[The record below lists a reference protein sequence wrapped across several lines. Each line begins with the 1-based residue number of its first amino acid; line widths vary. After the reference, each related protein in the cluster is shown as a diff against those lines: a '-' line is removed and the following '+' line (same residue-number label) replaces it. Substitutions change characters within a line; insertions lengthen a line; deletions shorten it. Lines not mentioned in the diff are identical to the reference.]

1 MPKFINKVTN
11 IDRYA
16 GSSFERVR
24 DDSKDLATGFSK
36 PPQLVIKKMSGI
48 SRLAFVSATAIIAL
62 AISSPSQASKGLD
75 VPESNTA
82 QVVVASSDRFTDQV
96 ISSIK
101 HQSMQHAAESFNQLT
116 DVQQQEF
123 LEINDIMHN
132 NAEGVLK
139 DYLAPD
145 LYEQENHGKAVEMM
159 NNLTPA
165 ELEQVGI
172 DIQKLIASMPEV
184 QDRMI
189 MLQNSIAENGVN
201 SIGVDGK
208 VLPADKEA
216 GVGATLTTTIGDN
229 IKMTTKP
236 MATR

>member
-1 MPKFINKVTN
+1 MSFKQPEPKSTKSNHQKSHERFMMLFAIPVAAFTLVPAAAVGSFIHDYATDQGAFQDFDTN
-11 IDRYA
+11 NVMVEA
-16 GSSFERVR
+16 
-24 DDSKDLATGFSK
+24 
-36 PPQLVIKKMSGI
+36 
-48 SRLAFVSATAIIAL
+48 
-62 AISSPSQASKGLD
+62 
-75 VPESNTA
+75 
-82 QVVVASSDRFTDQV
+82 ASSDRFTDQV

-101 HQSMQHAAESFNQLT
+101 HQSLQHGAESFNQLT
-116 DVQQQEF
+116 DVQQQEL
-123 LEINDIMHN
+123 LEINEIMHN